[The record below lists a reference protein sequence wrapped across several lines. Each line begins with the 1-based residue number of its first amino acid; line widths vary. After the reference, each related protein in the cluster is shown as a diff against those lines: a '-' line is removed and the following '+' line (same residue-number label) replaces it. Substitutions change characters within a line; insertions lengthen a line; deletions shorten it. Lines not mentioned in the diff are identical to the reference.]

1 MRPFQGILRWQPAG
15 APVSAVDVKSRF
27 SGVRFWFTT
36 VGVLN
41 FLMMGGGLRSTIY
54 HWCQDILRNLPD
66 KVQTNLAWIDLAA
79 NPFSDKFVNAHNSWS
94 LVMSIMLFVAAGKL
108 DKLTAFPFVAFMCC
122 VLLIPF
128 YPAYLLLAPWAL
140 WCLLQMMRPSTIA
153 AFEDCQPCDAGAGLK
168 QPPGRLSKNGQR
180 FISRFLLA
188 LGLLSV
194 GVLVSAAMIATAV
207 VRGPDLSAEVEV
219 KASSTDLGSEEA
231 QDSSTDTNEAT
242 AKDNES
248 GSSSSTA
255 SAAGKEKLNDKGDE
269 ENE

>member
-1 MRPFQGILRWQPAG
+1 
-15 APVSAVDVKSRF
+15 
-27 SGVRFWFTT
+27 
-36 VGVLN
+36 
-41 FLMMGGGLRSTIY
+41 
-54 HWCQDILRNLPD
+54 
-66 KVQTNLAWIDLAA
+66 
-79 NPFSDKFVNAHNSWS
+79 
-94 LVMSIMLFVAAGKL
+94 MSIMLFVAAGKL